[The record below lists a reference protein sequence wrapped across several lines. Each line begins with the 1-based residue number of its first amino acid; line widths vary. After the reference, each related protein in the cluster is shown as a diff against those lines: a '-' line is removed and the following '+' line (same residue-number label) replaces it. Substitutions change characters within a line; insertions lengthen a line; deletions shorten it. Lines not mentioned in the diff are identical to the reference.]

1 MKTFNEYR
9 GGHPP
14 EVKMDI
20 PLLIRV
26 LEFIREDTKNDI
38 DLHKVVENLISLG
51 NKTLTMSD
59 YNKIVN
65 IKSS

>member
-9 GGHPP
+9 SVP

-26 LEFIREDTKNDI
+26 LEYIREDTKNDI

-51 NKTLTMSD
+51 NRTLSMSD
-59 YNKIVN
+59 YDKIVK
-65 IKSS
+65 IK